1 MPELIKI
8 ARRERA
14 AGEDGLSNSTTSIS
28 ALREALRD
36 ARSLLPSLDPTKNT
50 RFKLGVIL
58 GWGVPSWYALATLV
72 TLQLSQPALF
82 PLLAVFFVAG
92 LVGPFAMTFL
102 AAFGLTG
109 TFYALQGEDTRSRL
123 RQALVCPYC
132 RDEVARDGTVICAR
146 KGCGALYH
154 DECWRECA
162 QAYGGCAI
170 YGCSSRKCREVSAAG
185 YSLRLARL
193 ALAAVLFPPR
203 VARAITSSERES
215 FLAVYRRAVRF
226 SNGIAVSADPLE
238 NPPRKMLLYLL
249 GSFPV
254 ALVLTVWLI
263 TTFTEL
269 TLAQFFFKNSRA
281 GFYVFGLLF
290 GLTFVM
296 PRIFALGPA
305 LVYYTYRS
313 VAEVLRS
320 EVAALAR
327 GDQGGGT
334 VLGRLAAG
342 FGKKSV
348 V

>member
-14 AGEDGLSNSTTSIS
+14 AGEDETSNRTPSPS
-28 ALREALRD
+28 ALGEALRD
-36 ARSLLPSLDPTKNT
+36 ARSLLPSLDPAKNT

-58 GWGVPSWYALATLV
+58 GWGVPTWYALATLA
-72 TLQLSQPALF
+72 TLELTRA
-82 PLLAVFFVAG
+82 PLLPVLAVFFVAG
-92 LVGPFAMTFL
+92 LVGPLATTFL

-109 TFYALQGEDTRSRL
+109 TFYALQGAETRSRL
-123 RQALVCPYC
+123 RQALICPYC

-215 FLAVYRRAVRF
+215 FREIYRRAVRF
-226 SNGIAVSADPLE
+226 SNGIAASADPTE
-238 NPPRKMLLYLL
+238 NPPRKMLVYLL
-249 GSFPV
+249 GSCPISL
-254 ALVLTVWLI
+254 ALALWLI
-263 TTFTEL
+263 PRL
-269 TLAQFFFKNSRA
+269 TKVTIEQFFDRDLSHLYFF
-281 GFYVFGLLF
+281 GLVFGF
-290 GLTFVM
+290 TVIM
-296 PRIFALGPA
+296 PRVFALGPA

-313 VAEVLRS
+313 VAEVLKS

-327 GDQGGGT
+327 GDQGGGS

-342 FGKKSV
+342 FGKKSI
-348 V
+348 